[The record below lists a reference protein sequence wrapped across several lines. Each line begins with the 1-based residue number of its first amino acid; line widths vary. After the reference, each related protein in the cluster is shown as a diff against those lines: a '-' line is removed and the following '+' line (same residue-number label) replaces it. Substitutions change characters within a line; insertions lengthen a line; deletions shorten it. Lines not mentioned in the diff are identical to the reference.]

1 MTKTIELESQV
12 GQLQTSLLDIAQI
25 VIDDADKQDQE
36 DLDQGVGM
44 TSTSVF
50 VKPSSRNFRTMRWEK
65 LLSKTFQKYQ
75 FKK

>member
-50 VKPSSRNFRTMRWEK
+50 VTPSSRNFRTMRWEK

>member
-44 TSTSVF
+44 SVF
-50 VKPSSRNFRTMRWEK
+50 VTPSSRNFRTMRWEK
-65 LLSKTFQKYQ
+65 SLSKTFLKYQ